1 MIAAVAFDIGETL
14 IDETRIWS
22 RWADRLGVPRLTLM
36 GVLGG
41 IAAQGRSH
49 MEIFEFFRPGFDL
62 GTELDRWRTDDPDG
76 LRENFDVD
84 DLYPD
89 VRPTFDRLR
98 KMGKRLVIAGNQ
110 PRHARKALEAMS
122 LDADAVLISADLGL
136 EKPSKEFFRKVT
148 EVAGGN
154 AEQVLYVGDRLDN
167 DVLPA
172 KSAGMKAVLIR
183 RGPWGFLQAEWP
195 QSSQAD
201 AIIDGLA
208 EIPGLLD

>member
-1 MIAAVAFDIGETL
+1 MISTVAFDIGETL
-14 IDETRIWS
+14 IDETRIWA

-62 GTELDRWRTDDPDG
+62 RTELDRWRTDDPDG

-84 DLYPD
+84 DLYQD
-89 VRPTFDRLR
+89 VRPTFIRLR
-98 KMGKRLVIAGNQ
+98 EMGMRLVIAGNQ
-110 PRHARKALEAMS
+110 PRHAREALKAMGLG
-122 LDADAVLISADLGL
+122 ADAVLISADLGF
-136 EKPSKEFFRKVT
+136 EKPSREFFRKVT
-148 EVAGGN
+148 EMAGGN

-183 RGPWGFLQAEWP
+183 RGPWGFLQAEWAEAA
-195 QSSQAD
+195 QAD

-208 EIPGLLD
+208 EIPGLLG